1 MEMANTEPLTLGNLP
16 AEIKNRFTGKS
27 ENIFIINVYPER
39 NIWEDSRFLYRF
51 TDEAT
56 ELSDEGNRFAAYFC

>member
-1 MEMANTEPLTLGNLP
+1 MANTEPLTLGNLP
-16 AEIKNRFTGKS
+16 DEIKNRFTGKS
-27 ENIFIINVYPER
+27 GDIFIINVYPEK

-56 ELSDEGNRFAAYFC
+56 ELSEKAPG